1 MLLVGRNVRLV
12 TLYHIVH
19 IAMEIE
25 RVCNASVQKD
35 ISILVNNFV
44 KNVLM
49 DAIHALIN
57 QIVYHV
63 HRIYKGV
70 FVSVLMVISNLILL
84 VFNVVDIVKVVGINH
99 TVINV

>member
-1 MLLVGRNVRLV
+1 MPLVGPNVRVV
-12 TLYHIVH
+12 TLYQFVQ

-35 ISILVNNFV
+35 ILILVNNSV

-49 DAIHALIN
+49 HAIPALTN

-63 HRIYKGV
+63 YRIYKEV
-70 FVSVLMVISNLILL
+70 RVSVLMVISNLILL
-84 VFNVVDIVKVVGINH
+84 VFNVVDIV
-99 TVINV
+99 